1 MMNIKYTSWVA
12 TILSVLGAFLVANG
26 INLFGYCAFILG
38 SFGWGYIGIMNEDN
52 ALTTMQGI
60 FLMANIMGLYNA
72 I

>member
-1 MMNIKYTSWVA
+1 MKLKYISWAA

-26 INLFGYCAFILG
+26 INLIGYCAFILG
-38 SFGWGYIGIMNEDN
+38 SFGWGYIGLVNKDN

>member
-1 MMNIKYTSWVA
+1 MVNLKYISWAA
-12 TILSVLGAFLVANG
+12 TVLSVLGAFMVANG
-26 INLFGYCAFILG
+26 INLLGYTCFILG
-38 SFGWGYIGIMNEDN
+38 SFGWGYIGLVNKDN